1 MMIEV
6 KRAADLGESHR
17 RAITRI
23 FVDGFGPDLSY
34 FSKDPDK
41 LTDALAHML
50 VLDLFYVGLVHGESA
65 GIVACTDGRQR
76 AVRHDVR
83 ELRRRLGLVKGTI
96 AHLSFSREFEKPL
109 PYARE
114 RMASLE
120 FVATGPAFRGQG
132 VASAIIQHLLA
143 LPQYDEYVLD
153 TIADINTPAL
163 RLYEK
168 LGFTEFK
175 RTKVHHAKITGI
187 GAYVGMRLV
196 QRGLRS
202 RTV

>member
-1 MMIEV
+1 MIEV
-6 KRAADLGESHR
+6 RRGSELGESHR
-17 RAITRI
+17 HAITRI
-23 FVDGFGPDLSY
+23 FVEGFGPDLVF
-34 FSKDPDK
+34 FSKDPGK
-41 LTDALAHML
+41 LTEALAHML
-50 VLDLFYVGLVHGESA
+50 VLDLFHVGLVAGEPA

-76 AVRHDVR
+76 AVRHDAR
-83 ELRRRLGLVKGTI
+83 ELRRHLGLVRGTV
-96 AHLSFSREFEKPL
+96 AHFAFTRMFERPLS
-109 PYARE
+109 YGGE

-120 FVATGPAFRGQG
+120 FVATGSRFRGQG
-132 VASAIIQHLLA
+132 VASAVIEHLLA

-175 RTKVHHAKITGI
+175 RTKVHHKMITGI

-196 QRGLRS
+196 KAP
-202 RTV
+202 

>member
-1 MMIEV
+1 MIEV
-6 KRAADLGESHR
+6 RRAAHLGESYR

-34 FSKDPDK
+34 FSKEPDK

-50 VLDLFYVGLVHGESA
+50 VLEAFYVGLVDGEPA
-65 GIVACTDGRQR
+65 GIVACTDGLQR
-76 AVRHDVR
+76 AVRHDAR
-83 ELRRRLGLVKGTI
+83 ELRRHLGIFKGTI
-96 AHLSFSREFEKPL
+96 AHVSFTREFEQPL
-109 PYARE
+109 LYARE

-120 FVATGPAFRGQG
+120 FVATGLTFRGQG
-132 VASAIIQHLLA
+132 VASAIIQYLLD

-187 GAYVGMRLV
+187 SAYVGMRLV
-196 QRGLRS
+196 QAGS
-202 RTV
+202 RPRTL

>member
-1 MMIEV
+1 MIEV
-6 KRAADLGESHR
+6 RRAGDLGENHR

-50 VLDLFYVGLVHGESA
+50 VLDLFYVGLVDGEPA

-76 AVRHDVR
+76 AVRHDAR
-83 ELRRRLGLVKGTI
+83 ELRRRLGVVKGTI
-96 AHLSFSREFEKPL
+96 AHFAFTREFEQPL
-109 PYARE
+109 PYARKG
-114 RMASLE
+114 MASLE
-120 FVATGPAFRGQG
+120 FVATGLKFRGQG
-132 VASAIIQHLLA
+132 VASAVIEHLLG

-153 TIADINTPAL
+153 TISDINTPAL

-175 RTKVHHAKITGI
+175 RTEVRHTKITGI

-196 QRGLRS
+196 RREP
-202 RTV
+202 V